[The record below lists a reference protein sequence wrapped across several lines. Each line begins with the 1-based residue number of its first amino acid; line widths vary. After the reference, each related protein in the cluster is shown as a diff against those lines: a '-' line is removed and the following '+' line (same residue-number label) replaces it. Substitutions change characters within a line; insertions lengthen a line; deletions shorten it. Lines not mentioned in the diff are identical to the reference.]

1 MGDIALGWFKK
12 KEEPKEEMQPS
23 AWHEEAAYPPQQYAQ
38 PFTPPPI
45 PTIQPLQQVQP
56 SITSKDI
63 EIISA
68 KLDAIKAMLDNLNQR
83 IANLERIARE

>member
-1 MGDIALGWFKK
+1 MNDIALGWFKK

-23 AWHEEAAYPPQQYAQ
+23 AWHEEAAYPQQQYAQ

-45 PTIQPLQQVQP
+45 PQIQPMQAT
-56 SITSKDI
+56 ITAKDI

-68 KLDAIKAMLDNLNQR
+68 KLDVIKAMLDNLNQR